1 MPPENT
7 RKTSGLIKWEQMAKD
22 GLRVLKP
29 SLLQC
34 VKSVQIQSFFLVSIF
49 LYSEWIQ
56 ENTDQKKLCIW
67 SLFTHCLKK
76 CFFFPINISV
86 YIIHSIFLEV
96 VTQRCSMKK
105 GVLTNFTKFTG
116 KHLRQSLFFN
126 YNFIKKET
134 LAKVF
139 SCEFCETSKNTFFTE
154 YLWVTFFFSKTRRFW
169 FVSDLDL

>member
-1 MPPENT
+1 MCRIITLTKISANQPIRALFNILT
-7 RKTSGLIKWEQMAKD
+7 TWKVSKYGVFSG
-22 GLRVLKP
+22 P
-29 SLLQC
+29 Y
-34 VKSVQIQSFFLVSIF
+34 F
-49 LYSEWIQ
+49 LYSVRIQ

-154 YLWVTFFFSKTRRFW
+154 YLWVTSFFFRKLV
-169 FVSDLDL
+169 VSDLFQILICNFIR